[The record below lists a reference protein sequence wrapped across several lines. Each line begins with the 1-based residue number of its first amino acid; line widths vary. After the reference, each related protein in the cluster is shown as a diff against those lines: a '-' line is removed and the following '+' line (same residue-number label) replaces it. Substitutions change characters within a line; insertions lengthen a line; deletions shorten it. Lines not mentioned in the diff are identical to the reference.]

1 MEILYRKNNTCYNNK
16 QRSTTNLQNI
26 TKILLKLT
34 NRKEKQMKTIMV
46 DMDDVITDG
55 NFTNFLEEF
64 LGKKI
69 NVNDSK
75 VYYRQELIK
84 GKEEEFR
91 KIYQYKNL
99 YENAPLLDGCYEVLK
114 RLNEKY
120 DIYIVT
126 SYIWGKDIINPEEN
140 LKNKFQYL
148 KEKLPFI
155 NPNKY
160 IFTQNK
166 KLLNFDIRIDDRIS
180 GLENGKIKLLFNSW
194 SNNTITEEEL
204 KEKNIIRAKN
214 WYDIESILNKLDK

>member
-1 MEILYRKNNTCYNNK
+1 
-16 QRSTTNLQNI
+16 
-26 TKILLKLT
+26 
-34 NRKEKQMKTIMV
+34 MKTIMV

-75 VYYRQELIK
+75 VYYRQELIE
-84 GKEEEFR
+84 GKEKEFK

-194 SNNTITEEEL
+194 SNNTITEKEL
-204 KEKNIIRAKN
+204 KEKNIIRVKN
-214 WYDIESILNKLDK
+214 WYDIESVLNELDK

>member
-1 MEILYRKNNTCYNNK
+1 MKFNFKIKENIFIIWEILYRKNNTCYNNK

-26 TKILLKLT
+26 AKILLKLT
-34 NRKEKQMKTIMV
+34 IRKEKQMKTIMI

-84 GKEEEFR
+84 GKEEEFK

-140 LKNKFQYL
+140 LKVVAIMILLIPFAILIDYIVKKIKEE
-148 KEKLPFI
+148 KEK
-155 NPNKY
+155 
-160 IFTQNK
+160 K
-166 KLLNFDIRIDDRIS
+166 KRD
-180 GLENGKIKLLFNSW
+180 
-194 SNNTITEEEL
+194 
-204 KEKNIIRAKN
+204 
-214 WYDIESILNKLDK
+214 

>member
-1 MEILYRKNNTCYNNK
+1 
-16 QRSTTNLQNI
+16 
-26 TKILLKLT
+26 
-34 NRKEKQMKTIMV
+34 MKTIMV

-75 VYYRQELIK
+75 IYYRQELIE
-84 GKEEEFR
+84 GKEEEFK

-140 LKNKFQYL
+140 LKNKFRYL

-194 SNNTITEEEL
+194 SNNTITE
-204 KEKNIIRAKN
+204 KN
-214 WYDIESILNKLDK
+214 

>member
-1 MEILYRKNNTCYNNK
+1 
-16 QRSTTNLQNI
+16 
-26 TKILLKLT
+26 
-34 NRKEKQMKTIMV
+34 MKTIMV

-64 LGKKI
+64 LGKKF

-75 VYYRQELIK
+75 IYYRQELIE
-84 GKEEEFR
+84 GKEKEFK

-166 KLLNFDIRIDDRIS
+166 KLLNFDIRIGDRIS
-180 GLENGKIKLLFNSW
+180 GLENGKINLLFNSW
-194 SNNTITEEEL
+194 SNNTITEKEL
-204 KEKNIIRAKN
+204 KEKNIIRVKN
-214 WYDIESILNKLDK
+214 WYDIESVLNELDK